1 MIKKV
6 KKEALTTAHYALL
19 YEADPSKNGG
29 RLHYP
34 RHLL

>member
-1 MIKKV
+1 MIKKS
-6 KKEALTTAHYALL
+6 KEALTTAHYALL

-34 RHLL
+34 RDLL

>member
-19 YEADPSKNGG
+19 KKNGG